1 MRQVQTTI
9 QIQVPPPQVIQ
20 ALLDQN
26 MLKAWW
32 GVERSL
38 IVPQP
43 GGVYVLTWQISDA
56 GFGYVTSGTIHTLQK
71 DRKLCLENLVYLNPQ
86 RPILGPMRLCFDAQK
101 QANQTMLTIVQDG
114 YREGHHWDWYYQAV
128 LKAWPVAAQH
138 LKAYL
143 EQ

>member
-1 MRQVQTTI
+1 MRQVETTI
-9 QIQVPPPQVIQ
+9 QIQAAPHRVIR

-26 MLKAWW
+26 MLQAWW

-38 IVPQP
+38 IEPRP
-43 GGVYVLTWQISDA
+43 GGVYTLAWQVSTA
-56 GFGYVTSGTIHTLQK
+56 GFGYVTSGIIAALK
-71 DRKLCLENLVYLNPQ
+71 EDRKLMLENLVYLNPE
-86 RPILGPMRLCFDAQK
+86 RPILGPMRLSFIAME
-101 QANQTMLTIVQDG
+101 QAGQTQLTILQDG
-114 YREGHHWDWYYQAV
+114 YLEGPDWDWYYQAV